1 MLSTMSDWTTEA
13 VDTVERVVGTIRDRT
28 VEPAQRV
35 TRALVFGFLT
45 AFFVFTAI
53 LLLSIG
59 VFRLVDVYVP
69 GGVWVAWLIFGGIFV
84 IGGALLFAQRSARPT
99 PGPDAPPR

>member
-1 MLSTMSDWTTEA
+1 MSDWTTEA
-13 VDTVERVVGTIRDRT
+13 VDTVERVVGAVRDKT

-45 AFFVFTAI
+45 AFFIGTAI
-53 LLLSIG
+53 MLLSIG
-59 VFRLVDVYVP
+59 VFRALDVYLP
-69 GGVWVAWLIFGGIFV
+69 GGVWAAHLVMGGIFV
-84 IGGALLFAQRSARPT
+84 IGGAFLFVQRSARPT